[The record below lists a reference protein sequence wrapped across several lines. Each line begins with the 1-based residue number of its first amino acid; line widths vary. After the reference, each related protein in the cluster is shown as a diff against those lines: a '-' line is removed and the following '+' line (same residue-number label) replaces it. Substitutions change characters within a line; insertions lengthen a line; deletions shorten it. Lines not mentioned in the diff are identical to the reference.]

1 MFIMFIEL
9 TQDLGEQKR
18 LVMWNMDTVERFYA
32 NERGGCTLITK
43 DNRKLCVTDKYESLA
58 KRLVLAQMTAK

>member
-32 NERGGCTLITK
+32 NERGGCTIITK
-43 DNRKLCVTDKYESLA
+43 DARKLCVTDKYESLV
-58 KRLVLAQMTAK
+58 KKTLLAQVTAK

>member
-1 MFIMFIEL
+1 MFIEL

-32 NERGGCTLITK
+32 NERGGCTLIMK
-43 DNRKLCVTDKYESLA
+43 DARKLWVTDKYESLI
-58 KRLVLAQMTAK
+58 KKTLLAQLSAR